1 MSNEQATT
9 SKARQI
15 IDLYSAGYSD
25 AEVAAELRITIKEY
39 HKTVRDNAAFGKLVE
54 LGRTMSQA
62 FWESQARRNLA
73 TKGFNSSLYA
83 FYMKNKFNWA
93 DKVETTSTNENT
105 NIGLDDL
112 KNQLTTKFR
121 EFEKQNTPEV
131 TDAQSLFTV
140 PQVEVN
146 NES

>member
-1 MSNEQATT
+1 MTEKATT

-39 HKTVRDNAAFGKLVE
+39 HKTVKDNAAFGKLVE
-54 LGRTMSQA
+54 LGRTLSQA
-62 FWESQARRNLA
+62 FWESQARRNLV

-83 FYMKNKFNWA
+83 FYMKNKFGWA
-93 DKVETTSTNENT
+93 DKVETTSTNEDT
-105 NIGLDDL
+105 NISLDDL
-112 KNQLTTKFR
+112 QNQIASKLR
-121 EFEKQNTPEV
+121 EFEKRNTPEV

-140 PQVEVN
+140 SQMEVD

>member
-1 MSNEQATT
+1 MTQQATT

-39 HKTVRDNAAFGKLVE
+39 HKTVKDNAAFGKLVE
-54 LGRTMSQA
+54 LGRTLSQA

-83 FYMKNKFNWA
+83 FYMKNKFGWA

-105 NIGLDDL
+105 NISLDDL
-112 KNQLTTKFR
+112 QNQIANKLR
-121 EFEKQNTPEV
+121 EFEKRNTPEV
-131 TDAQSLFTV
+131 TDAQSLFTEIGRAHV
-140 PQVEVN
+140 
-146 NES
+146 

>member
-1 MSNEQATT
+1 
-9 SKARQI
+9 
-15 IDLYSAGYSD
+15 
-25 AEVAAELRITIKEY
+25 
-39 HKTVRDNAAFGKLVE
+39 
-54 LGRTMSQA
+54 MSQA

-112 KNQLTTKFR
+112 KNQLTTKIR

-140 PQVEVN
+140 PQVEVS

>member
-1 MSNEQATT
+1 MTEQATT

-39 HKTVRDNAAFGKLVE
+39 HKTVQSNAAFGKLVE
-54 LGRTMSQA
+54 LGRTLSQA

-105 NIGLDDL
+105 NISLDDL
-112 KNQLTTKFR
+112 KNQIANKMR
-121 EFEKQNTPEV
+121 EFEKQNAPEV

-140 PQVEVN
+140 PEVEVV

>member
-1 MSNEQATT
+1 MTQQATT

-15 IDLYSAGYSD
+15 IDLYSVGCSD

-39 HKTVRDNAAFGKLVE
+39 HKTVKDNAAFGKLVE
-54 LGRTMSQA
+54 LGRTLSQA

-83 FYMKNKFNWA
+83 FYMKNKFGWA

-105 NIGLDDL
+105 NISLDDL
-112 KNQLTTKFR
+112 QNQIANKLR
-121 EFEKQNTPEV
+121 EFEKRNTPEV